1 MDALNKPPHGANR
14 PGLLQELHTH
24 QIELEMQ
31 NEELRHSQLALAA
44 SQANYFELYELA
56 PVGYCTIN
64 VAGLILEANLTAT
77 HLFGTV
83 RSALVKRP
91 FNKFVLKADQDNF
104 YLFQRQTRLSSESQT
119 CELQLVKADGSPFLA
134 RLEAI
139 AIKNEDNEPVL
150 RLVLSNITERK
161 RAEDDVRIAAVAFA
175 SQNGMLITDAQ
186 GVILRVNPAFI
197 RLTGYSAEEAIGQ
210 RMSLLKSGHQDQ
222 KFYKTMWEGLRE
234 KGYWTGVMWNKRKN
248 GEIYAEMLNITAVS
262 TPERGV
268 THYVGNFS
276 DITQDKEAE
285 AEIHRLA
292 YYDALTKLPNRRLL
306 YDRLG
311 QALTTSA
318 RTGLF
323 GAIFFIDVDHF
334 KLLNDTYGHVAGD
347 QLLFEM
353 AQRLQATVREGDT
366 VARQGGDEF
375 VMLVEGISPEPDAS
389 AALAKQLG
397 DKLRAA
403 FDKPFILNGHDYQC
417 QLSMGVSLFLGH
429 CSVEDMIKQADLAL
443 YLAKKAGRNTLRFY
457 DPAMQAA
464 LDLRSALEAELQQAL
479 PLNQLRLHYQPQV
492 DVTRRMIG
500 MEALLRWQH
509 PQRGLVQPNNFIPLA
524 EETGLILPIGQ
535 WVLQTACAQLA
546 SWAAN
551 AQTCR
556 LKMAVNVSARQFRQ
570 PNFVAKV
577 QAALE
582 VSGAN
587 PALLKLEL
595 TESLVLDDVE
605 DSIEKMLAIKQ
616 LGVRFSMD
624 DFGTGYSSLSYL
636 AQLPLDQL
644 KIDQSFVR
652 NLPGKARDETI
663 VRAIITLGHGLAMNV
678 IAEGVET
685 QEQLDFLVAHGCQA
699 FQGYLFARPLP
710 IEALTYF

>member
-1 MDALNKPPHGANR
+1 
-14 PGLLQELHTH
+14 
-24 QIELEMQ
+24 
-31 NEELRHSQLALAA
+31 
-44 SQANYFELYELA
+44 
-56 PVGYCTIN
+56 
-64 VAGLILEANLTAT
+64 
-77 HLFGTV
+77 
-83 RSALVKRP
+83 
-91 FNKFVLKADQDNF
+91 
-104 YLFQRQTRLSSESQT
+104 
-119 CELQLVKADGSPFLA
+119 
-134 RLEAI
+134 
-139 AIKNEDNEPVL
+139 
-150 RLVLSNITERK
+150 
-161 RAEDDVRIAAVAFA
+161 
-175 SQNGMLITDAQ
+175 
-186 GVILRVNPAFI
+186 
-197 RLTGYSAEEAIGQ
+197 
-210 RMSLLKSGHQDQ
+210 
-222 KFYKTMWEGLRE
+222 
-234 KGYWTGVMWNKRKN
+234 
-248 GEIYAEMLNITAVS
+248 
-262 TPERGV
+262 
-268 THYVGNFS
+268 
-276 DITQDKEAE
+276 
-285 AEIHRLA
+285 
-292 YYDALTKLPNRRLL
+292 
-306 YDRLG
+306 
-311 QALTTSA
+311 
-318 RTGLF
+318 
-323 GAIFFIDVDHF
+323 
-334 KLLNDTYGHVAGD
+334 
-347 QLLFEM
+347 
-353 AQRLQATVREGDT
+353 
-366 VARQGGDEF
+366 
-375 VMLVEGISPEPDAS
+375 
-389 AALAKQLG
+389 
-397 DKLRAA
+397 
-403 FDKPFILNGHDYQC
+403 
-417 QLSMGVSLFLGH
+417 MGVSLFLGH